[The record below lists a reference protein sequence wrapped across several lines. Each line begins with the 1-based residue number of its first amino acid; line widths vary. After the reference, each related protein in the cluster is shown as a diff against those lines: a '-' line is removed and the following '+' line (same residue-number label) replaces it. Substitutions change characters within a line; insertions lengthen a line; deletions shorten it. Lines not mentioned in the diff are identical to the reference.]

1 MDVADVVRP
10 DPGLVA
16 ALGRLATGTLA
27 NALDAVGATNSILPT
42 IKSVAPGMRCAG
54 TAVTIRETVGP
65 VGTYESKDFAVGAL
79 IDAAEA
85 GDIIVVEGGGLPIS
99 TWGGMATC
107 AAVEKGIAGLVVD
120 GGVRDLEEIIEFGL
134 PVFAR
139 HLAPTTGRTRLK
151 VEAINYAVT
160 VDGIHV
166 EPGDV
171 IVADGTGVVVVPI
184 GHIDEVLA
192 LAEEFDR
199 DDGQAVE
206 DLKNGLSFSEA
217 MAKFGNI

>member
-151 VEAINYAVT
+151 VEAINYAIT
-160 VDGIHV
+160 VDRIHI

-192 LAEEFDR
+192 LAEAFDR

>member
-151 VEAINYAVT
+151 VEAINYAIT
-160 VDGIHV
+160 VDGIHI

-192 LAEEFDR
+192 LAEAFDR

>member
-139 HLAPTTGRTRLK
+139 HLSPTTGRTRLK

>member
-1 MDVADVVRP
+1 MDVADVFRP
-10 DPGLVA
+10 EPGLIT

-27 NALDAVGATNSILPT
+27 NALDAVGAMNSILPT

-54 TAVTIRETVGP
+54 PAITVREIIGSP
-65 VGTYESKDFAVGAL
+65 GTYESKDFAVGAM

-107 AAVEKGIAGLVVD
+107 AAVEKGVAGLVVD
-120 GGVRDLEEIIEFGL
+120 GGVRDLEELIEFGL

-160 VDGIHV
+160 VDGIRI

-171 IVADGTGVVVVPI
+171 VVADGTGVVVVPI
-184 GHIDEVLA
+184 GHIDQVLS

-199 DDGQAVE
+199 DDRRAVE
-206 DLKNGLSFSEA
+206 DLKKGLPFSEA
-217 MAKFGNI
+217 MSKFENI

>member
-1 MDVADVVRP
+1 MDIADVVRP
-10 DPGLVA
+10 EPGLVA

-54 TAVTIRETVGP
+54 TAVTIRESVGP

-160 VDGIHV
+160 VDGIRI

-171 IVADGTGVVVVPI
+171 IVADGTGVAVVPI

-206 DLKNGLSFSEA
+206 DLKNGLSFSEV

>member
-1 MDVADVVRP
+1 MDIADVVRP
-10 DPGLVA
+10 EPGLVA

-54 TAVTIRETVGP
+54 TAVTIRESVGP

-160 VDGIHV
+160 VDGIRI

-171 IVADGTGVVVVPI
+171 IVADGTGVAVVPI

>member
-120 GGVRDLEEIIEFGL
+120 GGVRELTLLGQITFLKIRPWHLFWRKFV
-134 PVFAR
+134 PVFDR
-139 HLAPTTGRTRLK
+139 RIKGRVR
-151 VEAINYAVT
+151 VINIYAQQ
-160 VDGIHV
+160 
-166 EPGDV
+166 P
-171 IVADGTGVVVVPI
+171 
-184 GHIDEVLA
+184 
-192 LAEEFDR
+192 R
-199 DDGQAVE
+199 DIFV
-206 DLKNGLSFSEA
+206 
-217 MAKFGNI
+217 FGNEIHGFFSTPSGLMKLCRHAIQIICQIR